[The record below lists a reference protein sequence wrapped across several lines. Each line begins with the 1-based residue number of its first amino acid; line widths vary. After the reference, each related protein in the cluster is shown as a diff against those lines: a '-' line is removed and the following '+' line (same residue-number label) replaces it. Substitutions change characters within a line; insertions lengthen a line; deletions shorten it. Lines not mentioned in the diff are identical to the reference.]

1 MGYVAVK
8 PINLSGNKYMPG
20 EMIEDAHILPS
31 RKRSLVRN
39 GCIAEVTGVE
49 RFPVA
54 DLKEVKEGE
63 EVRFFIP
70 VMQEDDG
77 DSAQVLSI
85 PLTEGEIQHIFAIMQ
100 MNIEEAAKEIE
111 AITNEDVL
119 IVIHSTD
126 NRQGVKR
133 AAKRQAEKLG
143 GNEAEK
149 QEK

>member
-20 EMIEDAHILPS
+20 EMIEDGHILPS
-31 RKRSLVRN
+31 RKRFLVRN

-77 DSAQVLSI
+77 DSVQVLSI

-100 MNIEEAAKEIE
+100 MNIEEAAREIE